1 MPGLGASGM
10 AGQPDLRSQPTAA
23 IPGGPAMS
31 SLPVHQQPAGRGLA
45 LLLQAQQQQHSQQA
59 QSQGFPLNLLGSS
72 DEMPNLEQLAAQLT
86 QHGPSPSQRQ

>member
-23 IPGGPAMS
+23 IPGGAAMS
-31 SLPVHQQPAGRGLA
+31 SLPVHQQLA
-45 LLLQAQQQQHSQQA
+45 LLLQAQQQQHSHQA
-59 QSQGFPLNLLGSS
+59 QSQGFPLNLLSSS

-86 QHGPSPSQRQ
+86 QHGPSQSQRQ